1 MRYRPLLTGLA
12 LAGVVLVPASSAMGL
27 TSFVTPSRNIGCI
40 GDRSEVRCDI
50 KETSGTPPK
59 RPANCQ
65 QDWGSAFR
73 VRATGRGQGVCAGDT
88 VLPSPGQA
96 GVKVIAYGKSIR
108 FGKIT
113 CFSQKTGMT
122 CRNTAPHGFTL
133 SREAIRIF

>member
-1 MRYRPLLTGLA
+1 MRYRPWVTGLA
-12 LAGVVLVPASSAMGL
+12 VAAGVLVPVSAAMAL

-40 GDRSEVRCDI
+40 GDKTEVRCDI
-50 KETSGTPPK
+50 KQTSGTPPP
-59 RPANCQ
+59 RPANCE
-65 QDWGSAFR
+65 QDWGSAYS
-73 VRATGRGQGVCAGDT
+73 VRPTGKGRGVCAGDT

-113 CFSQKTGMT
+113 CISKKTGMT
-122 CRNTAPHGFTL
+122 CRNTSAHGFTL